1 MRKPEM
7 FLGMA
12 MLTLGFPMTA
22 FASDGFEDFND
33 YMTEDGNYAY
43 YFECGINVIMPEDWY
58 RNVLVEADQKFVTFY
73 HQASCDKYLE
83 DGDNAGG
90 KLLTIGCS
98 VNTDFKDY
106 PGYTYIGYDE
116 EEAMNYY
123 YSIPTDYQGYTGD
136 ASVKEEYD
144 QLYSELDEVCK
155 SITLD
160 TMEYDDDDAV
170 DVDLDDSEEAAE
182 IARKATEIQPED
194 KGGMIA
200 GKIGGDET
208 EMKTSAEPEEYT
220 FDESKSDYEG
230 TWVTFADAYQVYLPS
245 YWDYYYLTEQ
255 EKQEGILY
263 KAEGEAEDI
272 AVIINYSVI
281 GNGAEEDL
289 LTNEEVAENF
299 RRAGYREVK
308 QVVINGITSVTC
320 SIPDED
326 ISLTAFLNEE
336 GNRLYMVMVNT
347 DEETSMHYIE
357 PILHSVKKV

>member
-1 MRKPEM
+1 
-7 FLGMA
+7 
-12 MLTLGFPMTA
+12 
-22 FASDGFEDFND
+22 
-33 YMTEDGNYAY
+33 MTEDGNYAY
-43 YFECGINVIMPEDWY
+43 YFECGINVKMPEDWY
-58 RNVLVEADQKFVTFY
+58 RNVLVETEQKFVTFY
-73 HQASCDKYLE
+73 HQASYDKYLE

-90 KLLTIGCS
+90 KILTIGCS

-123 YSIPTDYQGYTGD
+123 YAVPTDYQGYAED
-136 ASVKEEYD
+136 EAVKSEYD
-144 QLYSELDEVCK
+144 RLYSELEEVCK
-155 SITLD
+155 NITLNTD
-160 TMEYDDDDAV
+160 YDDD
-170 DVDLDDSEEAAE
+170 DLDDSEEAAE

-208 EMKTSAEPEEYT
+208 ETKTSAEPEEYI

-230 TWVTFADAYQVYLPS
+230 TWVSFADAYQVYLPS

-263 KAEGEAEDI
+263 KAESEAEDI

-281 GNGAEEDL
+281 GNGTEEDL

-299 RRAGYREVK
+299 QRAGYREVK

>member
-1 MRKPEM
+1 MRKTEM
-7 FLGMA
+7 LLGMA
-12 MLTLGFPMTA
+12 MLTLAFPMTA
-22 FASDGFEDFND
+22 FASDDFEDFND
-33 YMTEDGNYAY
+33 YMIEDGSYAY
-43 YFECGINVIMPEDWY
+43 YFECGINVKMPEDWY

-73 HQASCDKYLE
+73 HQASYDKYLE
-83 DGDNAGG
+83 DGNNAGG

-116 EEAMNYY
+116 EESMNYY
-123 YSIPTDYQGYTGD
+123 YAVPTDYQGYTED
-136 ASVKEEYD
+136 EAVKSEYD
-144 QLYSELDEVCK
+144 RLYSDLEEVCK
-155 SITLD
+155 NITLNTD
-160 TMEYDDDDAV
+160 YDDD
-170 DVDLDDSEEAAE
+170 DLDDSEEAAE

-208 EMKTSAEPEEYT
+208 ETKTSAEPEEYI

-230 TWVTFADAYQVYLPS
+230 TWVSFADAYQVYLPS

-281 GNGAEEDL
+281 GNGTEEDL

-299 RRAGYREVK
+299 QRAGYREVK

-336 GNRLYMVMVNT
+336 GNRLYMVMINT

>member
-1 MRKPEM
+1 
-7 FLGMA
+7 
-12 MLTLGFPMTA
+12 
-22 FASDGFEDFND
+22 
-33 YMTEDGNYAY
+33 MTEDGNYAY
-43 YFECGINVIMPEDWY
+43 YFECGINVKMPEDWY
-58 RNVLVEADQKFVTFY
+58 RNVLVETEQKFVTFY
-73 HQASCDKYLE
+73 HQASYDKYLE

-123 YSIPTDYQGYTGD
+123 YAVPTDYQGYAED
-136 ASVKEEYD
+136 EAVKSEYD
-144 QLYSELDEVCK
+144 QLYSELEEVCK
-155 SITLD
+155 NITLNTD
-160 TMEYDDDDAV
+160 YDDD
-170 DVDLDDSEEAAE
+170 DLDDSEEAAE

-208 EMKTSAEPEEYT
+208 ETKTGAEPEEYI

-230 TWVTFADAYQVYLPS
+230 TWVSFADAYQVYLPS

-263 KAEGEAEDI
+263 KAESEAEDI

-281 GNGAEEDL
+281 GNGTEEDL

-299 RRAGYREVK
+299 QRAGYREVK

>member
-1 MRKPEM
+1 MCKNI
-7 FLGMA
+7 
-12 MLTLGFPMTA
+12 TL
-22 FASDGFEDFND
+22 
-33 YMTEDGNYAY
+33 
-43 YFECGINVIMPEDWY
+43 
-58 RNVLVEADQKFVTFY
+58 
-73 HQASCDKYLE
+73 
-83 DGDNAGG
+83 
-90 KLLTIGCS
+90 
-98 VNTDFKDY
+98 NTD
-106 PGYTYIGYDE
+106 
-116 EEAMNYY
+116 
-123 YSIPTDYQGYTGD
+123 
-136 ASVKEEYD
+136 
-144 QLYSELDEVCK
+144 
-155 SITLD
+155 
-160 TMEYDDDDAV
+160 YDDD
-170 DVDLDDSEEAAE
+170 DLDDSEEAAE

-208 EMKTSAEPEEYT
+208 ETKTSVEPEEYI

-230 TWVTFADAYQVYLPS
+230 TWVPFADAYQVYLPS

-272 AVIINYSVI
+272 AVVINYSVI
-281 GNGAEEDL
+281 GNGTEEDL

-308 QVVINGITSVTC
+308 QVVINGITGVTC

-336 GNRLYMVMVNT
+336 RNRLYMVMVNT

>member
-1 MRKPEM
+1 ML
-7 FLGMA
+7 LGMA
-12 MLTLGFPMTA
+12 MLTLAFPMTA

-33 YMTEDGNYAY
+33 YMTEDGSCAY
-43 YFECGINVIMPEDWY
+43 YFECGINVKMPEDWY
-58 RNVLVEADQKFVTFY
+58 RNVLVEAEQKFVTFY
-73 HQASCDKYLE
+73 HQASYDKYLE

-123 YSIPTDYQGYTGD
+123 YAVPTDYQGYAED
-136 ASVKEEYD
+136 EAVKSEYD
-144 QLYSELDEVCK
+144 RLYSELEEVCK
-155 SITLD
+155 NITLNTD
-160 TMEYDDDDAV
+160 YDDD
-170 DVDLDDSEEAAE
+170 DLDDSEEAAE

-208 EMKTSAEPEEYT
+208 ETKTSAEPEEYI

-230 TWVTFADAYQVYLPS
+230 TWVSFADAYQVYLPS

-281 GNGAEEDL
+281 GNGTEEDL
-289 LTNEEVAENF
+289 LTNEEVSENF
-299 RRAGYREVK
+299 QRAGYREVK

>member
-1 MRKPEM
+1 
-7 FLGMA
+7 
-12 MLTLGFPMTA
+12 
-22 FASDGFEDFND
+22 
-33 YMTEDGNYAY
+33 MTEDGNYAY
-43 YFECGINVIMPEDWY
+43 YFECGINVKMPEDWY
-58 RNVLVEADQKFVTFY
+58 RNVLVEAEQKFVTFY
-73 HQASCDKYLE
+73 HRASYDKYLE

-106 PGYTYIGYDE
+106 SGYTYIGYDE

-123 YSIPTDYQGYTGD
+123 YAVPTDYQGYAED
-136 ASVKEEYD
+136 EAVKSEYD
-144 QLYSELDEVCK
+144 QLYSELEEVCK
-155 SITLD
+155 NITLNTD
-160 TMEYDDDDAV
+160 YDDD
-170 DVDLDDSEEAAE
+170 DLDDSEEAAE

-208 EMKTSAEPEEYT
+208 ETKTSAEPEEYI

-230 TWVTFADAYQVYLPS
+230 TWVSFADAYQVYLPS
-245 YWDYYYLTEQ
+245 YWDYYYLTDQ

-281 GNGAEEDL
+281 GNGTEEDL
-289 LTNEEVAENF
+289 LTNEEVVENF
-299 RRAGYREVK
+299 QRAGYREVK

>member
-1 MRKPEM
+1 MRKTEM
-7 FLGMA
+7 FLGMV
-12 MLTLGFPMTA
+12 MLTLAFPMTA

-33 YMTEDGNYAY
+33 YMTEDGSYAY
-43 YFECGINVIMPEDWY
+43 YFECGINVKMPEDWY
-58 RNVLVEADQKFVTFY
+58 RNVFVEAEQKFVTFY
-73 HQASCDKYLE
+73 HQASYDKYLE
-83 DGDNAGG
+83 EGDNAGG

-123 YSIPTDYQGYTGD
+123 YAVPTDYQGYAED
-136 ASVKEEYD
+136 EAVKSEYD
-144 QLYSELDEVCK
+144 RLYSELEEVCK
-155 SITLD
+155 NITLNTD
-160 TMEYDDDDAV
+160 YDDDDM
-170 DVDLDDSEEAAE
+170 DDSEEAAE
-182 IARKATEIQPED
+182 IARKATEIRPED

-230 TWVTFADAYQVYLPS
+230 TWVSFADAYQVYLPS

-281 GNGAEEDL
+281 GNGTEEDL

-336 GNRLYMVMVNT
+336 RNRLYLVMVNT

>member
-1 MRKPEM
+1 MRKTEM

-12 MLTLGFPMTA
+12 MLTLAFPMTA

-43 YFECGINVIMPEDWY
+43 YFECGINVKMPEDWY
-58 RNVLVEADQKFVTFY
+58 RNVLVKADQKFVTFY
-73 HQASCDKYLE
+73 HQASYDKYLE
-83 DGDNAGG
+83 DGDDAGG

-123 YSIPTDYQGYTGD
+123 YAVPTDYQGYAED
-136 ASVKEEYD
+136 EAVKSEYD
-144 QLYSELDEVCK
+144 RLYSELEEVCK
-155 SITLD
+155 DITFNTD
-160 TMEYDDDDAV
+160 YD
-170 DVDLDDSEEAAE
+170 DLDDSEEAAE
-182 IARKATEIQPED
+182 IARKATEIQSED

-208 EMKTSAEPEEYT
+208 ETKTSVEPEEYI

-230 TWVTFADAYQVYLPS
+230 TWVSFADAYQVYLPS

-281 GNGAEEDL
+281 GNGIEEDL

-299 RRAGYREVK
+299 QRAGYREVK
-308 QVVINGITSVTC
+308 QVVINEITSVTC

>member
-1 MRKPEM
+1 MRKTEM
-7 FLGMA
+7 FLGIT
-12 MLTLGFPMTA
+12 MLTLAFPMTA

-43 YFECGINVIMPEDWY
+43 YFECGINVKMPEDWY
-58 RNVLVEADQKFVTFY
+58 RNVLVEAEQKFVTFY
-73 HQASCDKYLE
+73 HQASYDKYLE

-123 YSIPTDYQGYTGD
+123 YAVPTDYQGYAED
-136 ASVKEEYD
+136 EAVKSEYD
-144 QLYSELDEVCK
+144 QLYSELEEVCK
-155 SITLD
+155 NITLNTD
-160 TMEYDDDDAV
+160 YDDD
-170 DVDLDDSEEAAE
+170 DLDDSEEAAE

-208 EMKTSAEPEEYT
+208 ETKTSAEPEEYI

-230 TWVTFADAYQVYLPS
+230 TWVSFADAYQVYLPS

-281 GNGAEEDL
+281 GNGTEEDL
-289 LTNEEVAENF
+289 LTNKEVAENF
-299 RRAGYREVK
+299 QRAGYREVK